1 MKLGLLPTYRSS
13 VVATPDYALG
23 VANACEQLGLESI
36 WAVEHVVVPA
46 SYTSRYPYAPDGRM
60 PLTGDEAIPDPL
72 DWLAFVAGGT
82 TTLRL
87 GTAMLILPEHHPVEL
102 AKRLATI
109 DTLSQGRL
117 LLGIGVG
124 WMREE
129 AEAVGT
135 RFEDR
140 GARTDEYIAVL
151 RELWREPVATYH
163 GASVSF
169 DRVKCLPKPAQVG
182 GIPILV
188 GGHSPAAARRAG
200 RLGDG
205 FFPLGVGVDE
215 LPALLEIMAKAARD
229 AGRDPS
235 AIELTTNAPRDQ
247 ETASRLVDL
256 GVTRFVFSAHAQ
268 FEVRQVSE
276 FVEASREKL
285 EAWIPG

>member
-1 MKLGLLPTYRSS
+1 VKLGLLPTYRSS
-13 VVATPDYALG
+13 VVASPDYALG
-23 VANACEQLGLESI
+23 VARACEEVGLESI
-36 WAVEHVVVPA
+36 WAVEHVVVPEA
-46 SYTSRYPYAPDGRM
+46 YSSRYPYAPDGRM
-60 PLTGDEAIPDPL
+60 PLTGDDAIPDPL
-72 DWLAFVAGGT
+72 DWLAFVAAGT

-87 GTAMLILPEHHPVEL
+87 GTAMVILPEHHPVEL

-109 DTLSQGRL
+109 DTLSHGRL

-151 RELWREPVATYH
+151 RELWREPVASFH
-163 GASVSF
+163 GRTVAF
-169 DRVKCLPKPAQVG
+169 DRVKCLPKPVQPG
-182 GIPILV
+182 GVPILV

-200 RLGDG
+200 RVGDG
-205 FFPLGVGVDE
+205 FFPLGVGVEE
-215 LPALLEIMAKAARD
+215 LPALLELMAGAARD
-229 AGRDPS
+229 AGRDPD

-256 GVTRFVFSAHAQ
+256 GVSRFVMSAHAQ
-268 FEVRQVSE
+268 TDVPAVRD
-276 FVEASREKL
+276 FVEATREKL
-285 EAWIPG
+285 QAWIPS